1 MESALREKYGVT
13 REKQN
18 YDKIDIRKTQNQD
31 NGYLK
36 TKKILREF
44 SALNGNYISAEE
56 MYAFSLSHNSK
67 EDIELVYE
75 HISCSHSAECIYKFA
90 NFFADDLSLSQ
101 MRELYRELVDMGNE
115 IYISK
120 FIKDVLP
127 KINAK
132 DYSDEERYC

>member
-1 MESALREKYGVT
+1 MESVLQEKYSVT
-13 REKQN
+13 REKLN
-18 YDKIDIRKTQNQD
+18 FKKIDIRKTQNQD
-31 NGYLK
+31 YGYLK
-36 TKKILREF
+36 TKKILKEF
-44 SALNGNYISAEE
+44 SALKGNYISAEE
-56 MYAFSLSHNSK
+56 MYAFSLSHNSR

-75 HISCSHSAECIYKFA
+75 NIACSYSAEYIYKFA
-90 NFFADDLSLSQ
+90 NFFASELSLRQ
-101 MRELYRELVDMGNE
+101 MRELYSRFVDTGNE